1 METREWDVSTVERR
15 LAVATEAAR
24 IGLWDWNLVTGEM
37 VYSRRAKLICGFNP
51 DGPVTVE
58 MARAVTHPDDLPR
71 TWAMSQRAMDP
82 ALREHEPYRYR
93 IVRADTGELRWV
105 LAYGQATFKGDGAD
119 ARCVAYTG
127 TIQDITVQKQSED
140 LLLENEARLNLALD
154 AGNMAVWEVDV
165 DQGTVAHSP
174 KLNQLCGFPPDS
186 QPTVAEFQAMY
197 APGEL
202 DRIQQLAADLE
213 ARGETRME
221 TDLRLLWPD
230 GTPKWVSLRAQRAP
244 TSAGSNRVI
253 GILYDITAE
262 KHAAE
267 RTELIAR
274 ELRHRLKNSLSVI
287 QSIAAQSMR
296 GHSDPETGLVAFNGR
311 LRALAEAAG
320 STSEADWQN
329 TSIVELVRK
338 ILAPYQTDDTAGRI
352 HLDGIDVALPA
363 TFASAM
369 ALALHELATNA
380 AKYGALLVP
389 TGKVALSWKCDSDR
403 RMELIWVETGGPEV
417 RPPTRQGFGTRMI
430 ERALFASFDGL
441 CRITYDRSGI
451 VCRIVA
457 TLPPVLSDHSGQ
469 ATRASHGHIHSL

>member
-1 METREWDVSTVERR
+1 METREWDVGTVERR
-15 LAVATEAAR
+15 LGVATEAAR

-51 DGPVTVE
+51 DGPVTLE

-82 ALREHEPYRYR
+82 AIREHKPYRYR
-93 IVRADTGELRWV
+93 ILRADTAEQRWV
-105 LAYGQATFKGDGAD
+105 LAYGQATFEGDGAN
-119 ARCVAYTG
+119 AKCVAYTG
-127 TIQDITVQKQSED
+127 TIQDITEQKERED
-140 LLLENEARLNLALD
+140 LLLESEARLKLALD

-174 KLNQLCGFPPDS
+174 RLNQLCGFPADA

-202 DRIQQLAADLE
+202 ARIQKLAAELE

-221 TDLRLLWPD
+221 TELRLVWPD
-230 GTPKWVSLRAQRAP
+230 GTPKWVGLRAQRAP
-244 TSAGSNRVI
+244 TADGGNRVI
-253 GILYDITAE
+253 GILYDITAQ
-262 KHAAE
+262 KHAEE

-296 GHSDPETGLVAFNGR
+296 GQADPESGLAAFNGR
-311 LRALAEAAG
+311 LLALAAAAG

-329 TSIVELVRK
+329 TSVLELVAR
-338 ILAPYQTDDTAGRI
+338 ILAPYQADDTEGRFVLEGKDI
-352 HLDGIDVALPA
+352 ALPTA
-363 TFASAM
+363 FASAV

-380 AKYGALLVP
+380 AKYGALSVP
-389 TGKVALSWKCDSDR
+389 TGKVALSWEVSPDR
-403 RMELIWVETGGPEV
+403 RMEVLWVETGGPEV
-417 RPPTRQGFGTRMI
+417 RPPSRQGFGTRMI
-430 ERALFASFDGL
+430 ERALFSPFDGY
-441 CRITYDRSGI
+441 CVITYDPAG
-451 VCRIVA
+451 VTCRIVA
-457 TLPPVLSDHSGQ
+457 TLPPH
-469 ATRASHGHIHSL
+469 